1 MDKNI
6 KKEKE
11 MAVSDYDYFLDD
23 SKMPSAEES
32 KRFTFPEEIEKK
44 IDEDCERIT
53 KEFGLYGSVNTK
65 PSIAKCGVFL

>member
-1 MDKNI
+1 MDKNK

-11 MAVSDYDYFLDD
+11 EDIRNSSYFIDD
-23 SKMPSAEES
+23 SMMPSAEES

-53 KEFGLYGSVNTK
+53 KEFGLYG
-65 PSIAKCGVFL
+65 

>member
-23 SKMPSAEES
+23 SMMPSAEES
-32 KRFTFPEEIEKK
+32 KKIVIPEELRKRMSEKADK
-44 IDEDCERIT
+44 IARELG
-53 KEFGLYGSVNTK
+53 FY
-65 PSIAKCGVFL
+65 

>member
-11 MAVSDYDYFLDD
+11 EDIRNSSYFLDD

-44 IDEDCERIT
+44 SMKTVSE
-53 KEFGLYGSVNTK
+53 
-65 PSIAKCGVFL
+65 

>member
-23 SKMPSAEES
+23 SMMPSAEDS

-44 IDEDCERIT
+44 NR
-53 KEFGLYGSVNTK
+53 
-65 PSIAKCGVFL
+65 

>member
-23 SKMPSAEES
+23 SMMPSAGES
-32 KRFTFPEEIEKK
+32 KKIVIPEELRKRMS
-44 IDEDCERIT
+44 ERID
-53 KEFGLYGSVNTK
+53 KELRELGYY
-65 PSIAKCGVFL
+65 

>member
-11 MAVSDYDYFLDD
+11 MAVSDYDYFIDD

-32 KRFTFPEEIEKK
+32 KKIVIPEELRKRMS
-44 IDEDCERIT
+44 ERID
-53 KEFGLYGSVNTK
+53 KELRELGYY
-65 PSIAKCGVFL
+65 

>member
-32 KRFTFPEEIEKK
+32 KKIVIPEELRKRMS
-44 IDEDCERIT
+44 ERID
-53 KEFGLYGSVNTK
+53 KELRELGYY
-65 PSIAKCGVFL
+65 

>member
-32 KRFTFPEEIEKK
+32 KKIEIPEELRKRMS
-44 IDEDCERIT
+44 ERID
-53 KEFGLYGSVNTK
+53 KELRKLGYY
-65 PSIAKCGVFL
+65 

>member
-32 KRFTFPEEIEKK
+32 KKIEIPEELRKGMS
-44 IDEDCERIT
+44 ERID
-53 KEFGLYGSVNTK
+53 KELRKLGYY
-65 PSIAKCGVFL
+65 